1 MDRADA
7 VYSVS
12 NTPNGKV
19 EMGINQ
25 VSSVGGAHLSPETDN
40 TYHHSRGAKSRVPQR
55 ERERENRKSDS
66 SVGSDESLEPLF
78 STSQLTV
85 QTKIMLNMFNTVKY
99 VFWKFC

>member
-40 TYHHSRGAKSRVPQR
+40 TYHRSRGAKSRVPQR
-55 ERERENRKSDS
+55 EREKT
-66 SVGSDESLEPLF
+66 ES
-78 STSQLTV
+78 LTV
-85 QTKIMLNMFNTVKY
+85 QLGQMKVWNHCFQQVS
-99 VFWKFC
+99 